1 MHNGFVCEG
10 TGTKAAVNG
19 VPSGKVMGC
28 EALWVSKRYHGGNL
42 ALRLGVSEIEARDLM
57 RRLHELFPTF
67 VEWADANVH
76 AGQLCGYL
84 STVFGWTLTTEGE
97 RPDTLRNFVVQANA
111 AEMLRLA
118 ASLTTE
124 HGIAVFGPVHDA
136 LLVEGGIDEIE
147 DVVAAVRIDMVAA
160 SRSVLD
166 GVGINVDA
174 EIVRYPDRYM
184 DERGRV
190 TWDLVMGLLGGHQG
204 G

>member
-1 MHNGFVCEG
+1 
-10 TGTKAAVNG
+10 
-19 VPSGKVMGC
+19 
-28 EALWVSKRYHGGNL
+28 
-42 ALRLGVSEIEARDLM
+42 
-57 RRLHELFPTF
+57 
-67 VEWADANVH
+67 
-76 AGQLCGYL
+76 
-84 STVFGWTLTTEGE
+84 
-97 RPDTLRNFVVQANA
+97 
-111 AEMLRLA
+111 MLRLA

-136 LLVEGGIDEIE
+136 LLVKGGIDEIE

-184 DERGRV
+184 NERGRV